1 MENIINMNMNNK
13 TNIIPGK
20 EECEICA
27 EVINKSTHK
36 KITCPFE
43 VCSQSCCSKCF
54 SRFLMD
60 SGLSS
65 VCMWCKKDLSFE
77 FIEDNTTKKFYKE
90 YLDHRAGIH
99 VDRAKGELPLLQEE
113 ADRILRSRKYKKEKE
128 IVKKH
133 LITINEKINMAN
145 FELSSMWDLF
155 GITGKNQYKQYIM
168 KVDNCETILND
179 KNMCS
184 LCMNRNCTYTC
195 DKCNLKNCEQ
205 CLKLCLLVNNTNCVR
220 CDETKITLEFI
231 QQKLTMVYYNKFF
244 KPKNRRQNKP
254 EMLEV
259 RKKTIETIR
268 KKLSVNEE
276 IYSLCYDLYK
286 TKEGFNF
293 NENRNTVTSTKE
305 EKKFIKK
312 CPDSVCRGFLS
323 SAWKCGICN
332 EFFCPDCHVK
342 KNSRID
348 EEHICDESE
357 KATVALLKTDSKPC
371 PGCNSM
377 IHRYTGCSQVWSPC
391 CKIAF
396 DWNTGKI
403 VGKGE
408 RIHSPEYYDYMRRVN
423 NGIVPREVDDNPCG
437 GIVNH
442 WEMRTLFQFNR
453 ELQRYHQLMEHVNN
467 FIIPEL
473 PRTIGDFER
482 NDLGVSYLISDID
495 EIKWKII
502 LKKRIKKDEKNN
514 HIFHILNMFVNV
526 INDFFRNLLTDRN
539 FELYFENANQLI
551 TYTNEQISKI
561 NRRYSSVCQE
571 FFVVLR

>member
-1 MENIINMNMNNK
+1 
-13 TNIIPGK
+13 
-20 EECEICA
+20 
-27 EVINKSTHK
+27 
-36 KITCPFE
+36 
-43 VCSQSCCSKCF
+43 
-54 SRFLMD
+54 
-60 SGLSS
+60 
-65 VCMWCKKDLSFE
+65 
-77 FIEDNTTKKFYKE
+77 
-90 YLDHRAGIH
+90 
-99 VDRAKGELPLLQEE
+99 
-113 ADRILRSRKYKKEKE
+113 
-128 IVKKH
+128 
-133 LITINEKINMAN
+133 
-145 FELSSMWDLF
+145 
-155 GITGKNQYKQYIM
+155 
-168 KVDNCETILND
+168 
-179 KNMCS
+179 
-184 LCMNRNCTYTC
+184 
-195 DKCNLKNCEQ
+195 
-205 CLKLCLLVNNTNCVR
+205 
-220 CDETKITLEFI
+220 
-231 QQKLTMVYYNKFF
+231 
-244 KPKNRRQNKP
+244 
-254 EMLEV
+254 
-259 RKKTIETIR
+259 
-268 KKLSVNEE
+268 
-276 IYSLCYDLYK
+276 
-286 TKEGFNF
+286 
-293 NENRNTVTSTKE
+293 
-305 EKKFIKK
+305 
-312 CPDSVCRGFLS
+312 
-323 SAWKCGICN
+323 
-332 EFFCPDCHVK
+332 
-342 KNSRID
+342 
-348 EEHICDESE
+348 
-357 KATVALLKTDSKPC
+357 
-371 PGCNSM
+371 M
-377 IHRYTGCSQVWSPC
+377 IHRYTGCSQVWTPC